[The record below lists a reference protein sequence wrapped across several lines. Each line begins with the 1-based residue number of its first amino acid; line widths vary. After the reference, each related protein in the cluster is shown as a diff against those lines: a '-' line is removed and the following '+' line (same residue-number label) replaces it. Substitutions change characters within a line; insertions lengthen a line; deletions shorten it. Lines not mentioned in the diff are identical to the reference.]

1 MSLITKKYN
10 DQQFGKYTFQVCSK
24 TKFLE
29 AKGMLEIY
37 NATAVKKQKMGKMNE
52 YMRGKAFQRAVCS
65 DFDKTSKDSKLDLDY
80 LKQLCEK
87 RADPKKGSAFP
98 PEDSDSET
106 FAAWALKLTADLK
119 FAYMVRETSTTIGNS
134 KKISAIDIHPL
145 VGIGLAMWLSDEFA
159 SEVKDAF
166 LKLVTGD
173 LTLLKDAISRKN
185 AISGKI
191 HNIQTATN
199 PENGQVEIL
208 VKTHEKDSEE
218 ASSEYEELHAKIKE
232 LQEQLKQ
239 KSSQVADLTADY
251 SRLQSQHKKIE
262 VDHMK
267 EIKDMVRANEKER
280 KKECAK
286 AEEREKERKKE
297 CAKAEERE
305 RKAEARYQQL
315 IGTAE
320 DTKEE
325 LIDQGK
331 TLKKIAKNHVMLED
345 IDFRKHPHF
354 LILQDP
360 TDEDVPFYVIR
371 CQKYSMENALQKI
384 KKKFPQLEP
393 FIALPQPNAVGFF
406 NLIREKLGQYIEMS
420 NTRNWFS
427 LNEMSAETFKVR
439 VTKLNRKRQEADLKK

>member
-37 NATAVKKQKMGKMNE
+37 NSTAAKKQKMKVMNQ
-52 YMRGKAFQRAVCS
+52 YMRGTAFKRAVCS

-80 LKQLCEK
+80 LKQLCEEK
-87 RADPKKGSAFP
+87 SGSKNLTMFP
-98 PEDSDSET
+98 PEDSDSKT
-106 FAAWALKLTADLK
+106 FAAWALKLPPDLK
-119 FAYMVRETSTTIGNS
+119 FSYMVRKVESGYNM
-134 KKISAIDIHPL
+134 ISAIDIHPL

-166 LKLVTGD
+166 LRLVTGD
-173 LTLLKDAISRKN
+173 ISLLQDSISRKN
-185 AISGKI
+185 VISGKI

-286 AEEREKERKKE
+286 AEERE
-297 CAKAEERE
+297 
-305 RKAEARYQQL
+305 RKAEARYQRL

-360 TDEDVPFYVIR
+360 TDEEVPFYVIR
-371 CQKYSMENALQKI
+371 CQKDSMENALKKI

-427 LNEMSAETFKVR
+427 LNEMSAETFKTR